1 MTPIKGPARRVRKIP
16 PIQSLDD
23 LQPDPLNANR
33 GTDRGREALRRSLH
47 TYGAGRSI
55 VIDKRGRILGGHK
68 TVEQAKHLGL
78 PITVVPTTGQE
89 LVVVQR
95 VDLDARTDPSS
106 PW

>member
-1 MTPIKGPARRVRKIP
+1 MTQAKRPSARARQR

-55 VIDKRGRILGGHK
+55 VIAGNGKEKRD
-68 TVEQAKHLGL
+68 
-78 PITVVPTTGQE
+78 
-89 LVVVQR
+89 LV
-95 VDLDARTDPSS
+95 AT
-106 PW
+106 